1 MKAASKPT
9 EIPEERDAPRFA
21 LLIRTAKLVGA
32 TGEYL
37 CVVRDISASGVRL
50 QLFHPVPSSSL
61 KLELSSGA
69 TYAVVKVWEEG
80 ENAGFRFV
88 DHVDVRAFMQEPSRH
103 ARRPI
108 RLRLRVPVQL
118 HTQGGTRLATLQ
130 DLSRYGARVRSTRP
144 FEIDERLELELP
156 GLPPIP
162 ATIAWRSGL
171 SCGLTLRRG
180 FTFEDLA
187 QLAVKL
193 QPI

>member
-1 MKAASKPT
+1 MKAASKPA

-21 LLIRTAKLVGA
+21 LLIRTAKLVSP

-37 CVVRDISASGVRL
+37 CVVRDISASGV
-50 QLFHPVPSSSL
+50 QVQMFHPVPSSSL
-61 KLELSSGA
+61 RLELSSGA
-69 TYAVVKVWEEG
+69 TYPVVKVWEDG
-80 ENAGFRFV
+80 DNAGFRFAA
-88 DHVDVRAFMQEPSRH
+88 DVDVRAFMQEPSRH

-118 HTQGGTRLATLQ
+118 HTDEGTRLATLQ
-130 DLSRYGARVRSTRP
+130 DLSRYGARIQSMRP
-144 FEIDERLELELP
+144 FEIDERLEFELP
-156 GLPPIP
+156 GLAPIP

-171 SCGLTLRRG
+171 AHGLILRRG

-193 QPI
+193 QPF